1 MFHVRFADIGEG
13 IHEGVLLKLF
23 FNEGD
28 AVKDGDSL
36 FTLETDKV
44 NAEIP
49 SPVSGILK
57 ANKFKVGA
65 KVHVGD
71 VIVIV
76 DDGVPGARS
85 NMPGEPL
92 VEEGDVVAAAMPA
105 EQTPPPPGVISQV
118 SETRPPTPAQAP
130 ATEGQKETI
139 LDDSVQMATV
149 EEKGSTAVVGQI
161 EISSNMIP
169 SSGEAT
175 ATAVVAEVGA
185 KVLATP
191 VARKMAKDLGV
202 DIQKISGTGPQGRI
216 MKADIAAAAKAK
228 ATVDSGA
235 GVADDSATAQSKEP
249 SGAPLSAINFGK
261 HTVPTLDRSERV
273 PMSMHRKA
281 IANNMT
287 LSKFTI
293 PHTAV
298 MDEIDVTDL
307 VAFRTSS
314 KALAEEEGVKLTYL
328 AFFIKAVVSGLKQFP
343 GLNASIDE
351 VAEEIVY
358 KHFYNIGLAVD
369 TPEGLMVP
377 VIKDADTKSIFEL
390 AKAIED
396 LSVRARSKT
405 LKLDELSGGS
415 FTITNYGSVGA
426 SFGVPV
432 IKHPEAGILGVGAIV
447 KKPVVINDEIVIR
460 SILPVSLSFDHRI
473 IDGADA
479 GRFVGYIKK
488 SLSNPN
494 LLLML

>member
-1 MFHVRFADIGEG
+1 
-13 IHEGVLLKLF
+13 
-23 FNEGD
+23 
-28 AVKDGDSL
+28 
-36 FTLETDKV
+36 
-44 NAEIP
+44 
-49 SPVSGILK
+49 
-57 ANKFKVGA
+57 
-65 KVHVGD
+65 
-71 VIVIV
+71 
-76 DDGVPGARS
+76 
-85 NMPGEPL
+85 
-92 VEEGDVVAAAMPA
+92 
-105 EQTPPPPGVISQV
+105 
-118 SETRPPTPAQAP
+118 
-130 ATEGQKETI
+130 
-139 LDDSVQMATV
+139 
-149 EEKGSTAVVGQI
+149 
-161 EISSNMIP
+161 
-169 SSGEAT
+169 
-175 ATAVVAEVGA
+175 
-185 KVLATP
+185 
-191 VARKMAKDLGV
+191 
-202 DIQKISGTGPQGRI
+202 
-216 MKADIAAAAKAK
+216 
-228 ATVDSGA
+228 
-235 GVADDSATAQSKEP
+235 
-249 SGAPLSAINFGK
+249 
-261 HTVPTLDRSERV
+261 
-273 PMSMHRKA
+273 MSMHRKA

-314 KALAEEEGVKLTYL
+314 KALAEEEGIKLTYL
-328 AFFIKAVVSGLKQFP
+328 AFFIKAVVAGLKQYP

-396 LSVRARSKT
+396 LSVRARTKT

>member
-57 ANKFKVGA
+57 TNKFKVGA

-92 VEEGDVVAAAMPA
+92 VEEGD
-105 EQTPPPPGVISQV
+105 
-118 SETRPPTPAQAP
+118 AQAP

-169 SSGEAT
+169 SSGEVMTSA
-175 ATAVVAEVGA
+175 AVAEVGA
-185 KVLATP
+185 RVLATP

-202 DIQKISGTGPQGRI
+202 DIHKISGTGPQGRI
-216 MKADIAAAAKAK
+216 MKADIAAAAKAT
-228 ATVDSGA
+228 ATVSPVTADSGA
-235 GVADDSATAQSKEP
+235 NVAQPSASTPSKVD
-249 SGAPLSAINFGK
+249 FGK

-314 KALAEEEGVKLTYL
+314 KALAEEEGIKLTYL
-328 AFFIKAVVSGLKQFP
+328 AFFIKAVVAGLKQYP

-396 LSVRARSKT
+396 LSVRARTKT

>member
-49 SPVSGILK
+49 SPVTGILK

-92 VEEGDVVAAAMPA
+92 VEEGDTATAVMPS
-105 EQTPPPPGVISQV
+105 EQTAPPPGVISKV
-118 SETRPPTPAQAP
+118 SETNPPTAAQAP

-169 SSGEAT
+169 SSGEGMTVAP
-175 ATAVVAEVGA
+175 VAEVGA
-185 KVLATP
+185 RVLATP

-202 DIQKISGTGPQGRI
+202 DIHKVAGTGPQGRI
-216 MKADIAAAAKAK
+216 MKADIAEAAKVI
-228 ATVDSGA
+228 TGA
-235 GVADDSATAQSKEP
+235 ATAE
-249 SGAPLSAINFGK
+249 ASAVEKDIQAADTNMGSVGTFKK
-261 HTVPTLDRSERV
+261 HAVPMLERSERV
-273 PMSMHRKA
+273 PMSMHRKT
-281 IANNMT
+281 ISNNMT

-307 VAFRTSS
+307 VAFRTTS
-314 KALAEEEGVKLTYL
+314 KVMAEEDGVKLTYL
-328 AFFIKAVVSGLKQFP
+328 AFFIKAVVSGLKQYP
-343 GLNASIDE
+343 GLNASLDE

-377 VIKDADTKSIFEL
+377 VVKDADSKGIFEL
-390 AKAIED
+390 ARDIED
-396 LSVRARSKT
+396 LSERARAKT
-405 LKLDELSGGS
+405 LKLDELTGGS

-447 KKPVVINDEIVIR
+447 KKPVVIDDAIVIR

-479 GRFVGYIKK
+479 GRFVGHIKRL
-488 SLSNPN
+488 LSNPN
-494 LLLML
+494 LLLMQ